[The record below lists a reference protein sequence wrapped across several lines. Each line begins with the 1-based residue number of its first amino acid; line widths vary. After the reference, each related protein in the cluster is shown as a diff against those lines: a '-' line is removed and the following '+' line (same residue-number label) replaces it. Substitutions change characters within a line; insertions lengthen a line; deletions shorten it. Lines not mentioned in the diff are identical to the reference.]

1 MRDQRANQAENE
13 VWLMLA
19 FPGSDTGHYSLRAF
33 APSKNGKSWFRI
45 LPTRESAI
53 ACKRELVADGIK
65 YVCKKVQ
72 RAQQK
77 LTNLRNGVRKKNP
90 PKARQWNESGKT
102 PSGDS
107 IFSTPVTS
115 LRRQQIAN
123 FELYKRD
130 MASRAAKPD
139 PLPEPKNGPSFGRSP
154 GLSKSGAP
162 ARHINDTQS
171 E

>member
-1 MRDQRANQAENE
+1 MSAPAE

-19 FPGSDTGHYSLRAF
+19 FPGNDTGRRSLRDF
-33 APSKNGKSWFRI
+33 APSKSGKSWHRI

-65 YVCKKVQ
+65 YVCKKVP

-77 LTNLRNGVRKKNP
+77 LTNLRNGVQKKNP
-90 PKARQWNESGKT
+90 PKARQWDESGKT
-102 PSGDS
+102 PSGGS

-115 LRRQQIAN
+115 LRRQQIAD
-123 FELYKRD
+123 FELYIRN

-162 ARHINDTQS
+162 ARHINDILS